1 MLLNQELQAK
11 IEAGKI
17 FEALTIAISE
27 AVELEITTC
36 IDSSDLDQIKPSVS
50 DSLLRTRL
58 NLLDGTVDHE
68 IDLKL
73 VDNPAYPEL
82 QRWHIE
88 QVKQKQNS
96 LIENL
101 ASLEKLRQVF
111 LSRGGSRSAPTTTN
125 IQD

>member
-1 MLLNQELQAK
+1 MVLNQELQAK
-11 IEAGKI
+11 IEAGKV

-27 AVELEITTC
+27 AIELEITTC
-36 IDSSDLDQIKPSVS
+36 IDSSDLDEIKPSAS
-50 DSLLRTRL
+50 DNLLRTRL

-96 LIENL
+96 IIKNL
-101 ASLEKLRQVF
+101 ASLEKLRHVF
-111 LSRGGSRSAPTTTN
+111 LGRGVS
-125 IQD
+125 

>member
-36 IDSSDLDQIKPSVS
+36 IDSADLDQIELSTS
-50 DSLLRTRL
+50 DSLLRSRL
-58 NLLDGTVDHE
+58 SLLEGKIDHE

-73 VDNPAYPEL
+73 IDNPAYPEL

-88 QVKQKQNS
+88 QVKQRQNS
-96 LIENL
+96 LIANL
-101 ASLEKLRQVF
+101 ASLEKLRHVF
-111 LSRGGSRSAPTTTN
+111 LSQN
-125 IQD
+125 L